1 MKEALKSVVLSL
13 LLLGGTALVGAVVV
27 AAIQ

>member
-1 MKEALKSVVLSL
+1 MKEALMSVVLSL
-13 LLLGGTALVGAVVV
+13 LLLGGIALVGAVVV